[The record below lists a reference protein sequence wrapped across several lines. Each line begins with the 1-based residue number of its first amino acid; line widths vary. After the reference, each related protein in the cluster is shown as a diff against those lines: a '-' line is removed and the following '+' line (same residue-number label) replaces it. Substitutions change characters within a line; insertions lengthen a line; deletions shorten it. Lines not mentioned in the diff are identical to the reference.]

1 MQTDQPVFNWRKL
14 NNALYLLKRNIIQ
27 SSARANESSRL
38 VNNVEYG
45 MGEAF
50 QMSSFM
56 TFSGKQT

>member
-1 MQTDQPVFNWRKL
+1 MQTDQPVFYWRKL

-50 QMSSFM
+50 QMSSFL